1 VTDPRGSWYAAR
13 DDVHQRN
20 GHHPTGDETRLGR
33 YEGMSVLPRTSTPQ
47 GVGDESLSQTADEP
61 QTADEAAPLDVTQP
75 VYRIPPGP
83 DAGWSPGQ
91 SRRRVW
97 VSRGVLLG
105 ILLVQATLSLRLH
118 NTAFED
124 EALYLYAGHLQLDH
138 LLHGGPAHP
147 GFASYFS
154 GSPFLYPV
162 LGAAVDSAF
171 GLAGARAVGL
181 LCMLGAT
188 ALLYSMSRLL
198 FNERVGLCAAAAF
211 AITQSTL
218 FLGNFATFDPP
229 AVFLLALATWIA
241 VRGRTGRALVVCMLA
256 ASVAALAVAVKYAT
270 LLYLPTVAALAVL
283 AAYPYRG
290 VRALARGLLLPLL
303 TGCVIAVAL
312 KLAGSASL
320 AGLRFTTTHRLSGTD
335 AATRLLLDSLRWG
348 GPMLAVAV
356 VGAVLYVRRER
367 TGELPGG
374 RGVQIR
380 GWCGRLCLGVLLC
393 GTALLAPAYQMHLH
407 TGVSLHKHVGFG
419 LLFAAPMAGVGM
431 SRLVGAHFRRP
442 ELGILVWVTLLV
454 LGLTQ
459 ARDRYGVWPNAT
471 RMIATLGPQLRP
483 GDHYLTGV
491 NWVPQYYL
499 RRQSEPTQWTSTYRI
514 SYTDREGRHLAGE
527 AGYRAAIAE
536 GYFDVILLDPS
547 AAGRLDR
554 RLATQ
559 LRASPGYRL
568 LAALPYRNT
577 SGHAFYRLRYDTG
590 QCQIWVTTRPR
601 HNS

>member
-1 VTDPRGSWYAAR
+1 V
-13 DDVHQRN
+13 
-20 GHHPTGDETRLGR
+20 
-33 YEGMSVLPRTSTPQ
+33 
-47 GVGDESLSQTADEP
+47 
-61 QTADEAAPLDVTQP
+61 PLELDLTQP
-75 VYRIPPGP
+75 VYRIPPVP
-83 DAGWSPGQ
+83 DAGWSPSQ

-147 GFASYFS
+147 EFGAYFS

-162 LGAAVDSAF
+162 LGAAVDSVF

-181 LCMLGAT
+181 VCMLGTT

-198 FNERVGLCAAAAF
+198 FNERAALCAAATF
-211 AITQSTL
+211 AVAQSTL
-218 FLGNFATFDPP
+218 FLGSFATFDPP
-229 AVFLLALATWIA
+229 ALFLLALAAWIA
-241 VRGRTGRALVVCMLA
+241 VRGRTGRAPIVCTLA
-256 ASVAALAVAVKYAT
+256 ALVAALAVAVKYAA
-270 LLYLPTVAALAVL
+270 LMYVPTVAGLAVL

-290 VRALARGLLLPLL
+290 ARALARGLLLPLL

-312 KLAGSASL
+312 TLAGGASL
-320 AGLRFTTTHRLSGTD
+320 AGVRFTTTNRSSGTD
-335 AATRLLLDSLRWG
+335 AAPRLLLDSLRWG
-348 GPMLAVAV
+348 GPLLAVAV

-367 TGELPGG
+367 MGELPRG
-374 RGVQIR
+374 RDIQIR
-380 GWCGRLCLGVLLC
+380 GWFGRLCLGVLLC
-393 GTALLAPAYQMHLH
+393 GTALLAPVYQTHLH
-407 TGVSLHKHVGFG
+407 TGVSLHKHVGYG

-442 ELGILVWVTLLV
+442 ELGILIWVTLLV

-459 ARDRYGVWPNAT
+459 SRDRYGVWPNT
-471 RMIATLGPQLRP
+471 TGVIATLGPQLRP
-483 GDHYLTGV
+483 GGHYLVGV

-499 RRQSEPTQWTSTYRI
+499 RRQSEPEQWTSTYRI
-514 SYTDREGRHLAGE
+514 SYTDREGKRLVGE
-527 AGYRAAIAE
+527 AGYRAAVAE
-536 GYFDVILLDPS
+536 GYFDVILLDPRAS
-547 AAGRLDR
+547 RPLDR
-554 RLATQ
+554 QLATQ

-577 SGHAFYRLRYDTG
+577 SGHAFARLRHGTG
-590 QCQIWVTTRPR
+590 YCQIWVKAGPR
-601 HNS
+601 HSS